1 MNFTIKQ
8 LSDDCDTKIRVRNF
22 LFSQI
27 RSEYGYGYIPSWHKD
42 IIDLNKYYIDC
53 KKNSL
58 KDIIDLNKYYID
70 CKKNSLF
77 YVEDSGNGRIIATI
91 AVRQYDKNFMEFQDL
106 YSKES
111 TASIWRLFV
120 DKYYRRCGLATQ
132 LYNAVEEFCYEN
144 NFNEIYLHTHKNL
157 EAGFS
162 FWKKVGFNVT
172 WDTNN
177 ELQTVHMVKNLS
189 SK

>member
-1 MNFTIKQ
+1 MNFSIKE
-8 LSDDCDTKIRVRNF
+8 LSDDCDTKITVRNF
-22 LFSQI
+22 LFSRR

-42 IIDLNKYYIDC
+42 ITDLNKYYIDC
-53 KKNSL
+53 NKN
-58 KDIIDLNKYYID
+58 N
-70 CKKNSLF
+70 LF
-77 YVEDSGNGRIIATI
+77 FVENNDNGRIIGTI
-91 AVRQYDKNFMEFQDL
+91 AVRQYDKNFKEFKDL

-111 TASIWRLFV
+111 TVSLWRLFV
-120 DKYYRRCGLATQ
+120 DKKYRRCGLATK
-132 LYNAVEEFCYEN
+132 LYNIAEEFCYEN

-177 ELQTVHMVKNLS
+177 ELQTVHMVKNLC

>member
-1 MNFTIKQ
+1 MNFSIKQ
-8 LSDDCDTKIRVRNF
+8 LSDNCDDKIRVRNF

-27 RSEYGYGYIPSWHKD
+27 RSEYGYGYVPSWHKD
-42 IIDLNKYYIDC
+42 IVDLNKYYIDC
-53 KKNSL
+53 KKN
-58 KDIIDLNKYYID
+58 N
-70 CKKNSLF
+70 LF
-77 YVEDSGNGRIIATI
+77 FVEDNTNGRIIATI
-91 AVRQYDKNFMEFQDL
+91 AVRQYDKDFVEFKDL
-106 YSKES
+106 YSHES

-120 DKYYRRCGLATQ
+120 DKDYRRCGLATQ
-132 LYNAVEEFCYEN
+132 LYNVVEEFCSKN

-162 FWKKVGFNVT
+162 FWKKVGFNIT

-177 ELQTVHMVKNLS
+177 ELQTVHMVKNLC

>member
-1 MNFTIKQ
+1 
-8 LSDDCDTKIRVRNF
+8 
-22 LFSQI
+22 
-27 RSEYGYGYIPSWHKD
+27 
-42 IIDLNKYYIDC
+42 
-53 KKNSL
+53 
-58 KDIIDLNKYYID
+58 
-70 CKKNSLF
+70 
-77 YVEDSGNGRIIATI
+77 
-91 AVRQYDKNFMEFQDL
+91 MEFQDL

-132 LYNAVEEFCYEN
+132 LYDVVEKFCCEN

>member
-1 MNFTIKQ
+1 MTFTIKQ

-42 IIDLNKYYIDC
+42 IIDLNKYYIDS
-53 KKNSL
+53 NRNNL
-58 KDIIDLNKYYID
+58 YFIEND
-70 CKKNSLF
+70 
-77 YVEDSGNGRIIATI
+77 GGRIIATI
-91 AVRQYDKNFMEFQDL
+91 AVRPYDKNFIEFKEL

-120 DKYYRRCGLATQ
+120 DRRYRRCGLATQ
-132 LYNAVEEFCYEN
+132 LYGLVEEFCCAN
-144 NFNEIYLHTHKNL
+144 DFNEIYLHTHKNL
-157 EAGFS
+157 EAGFN
-162 FWKKVGFNVT
+162 FWKKVGFNIIL
-172 WDTNN
+172 DTNN

>member
-1 MNFTIKQ
+1 MDFTIKQ
-8 LSDDCDTKIRVRNF
+8 LSDDCDAKIRVRNF

-58 KDIIDLNKYYID
+58 
-70 CKKNSLF
+70 F
-77 YVEDSGNGRIIATI
+77 YVEDCDNGKIIATI
-91 AVRQYDKNFMEFQDL
+91 AVRQYDKNFMEFQGL

-132 LYNAVEEFCYEN
+132 LYNVVEEFCCEN

-157 EAGFS
+157 EAGFN